1 MVLFTLIPLIA
12 STIVLKEGVK
22 AVNRGF
28 QLVANDNGKKI
39 NLGIARTKAEAGI
52 MKQNFMNQRQI
63 NNLSK
68 NINKNF
74 GGV

>member
-1 MVLFTLIPLIA
+1 MVFFTLIPLIA
-12 STIVLKEGVK
+12 STALLTEGVK

-28 QLVANDNGKKI
+28 QLVANDNGKTI
-39 NLGIARTKAEAGI
+39 NLGIARNKTEAGI

-68 NINKNF
+68 NISRNF